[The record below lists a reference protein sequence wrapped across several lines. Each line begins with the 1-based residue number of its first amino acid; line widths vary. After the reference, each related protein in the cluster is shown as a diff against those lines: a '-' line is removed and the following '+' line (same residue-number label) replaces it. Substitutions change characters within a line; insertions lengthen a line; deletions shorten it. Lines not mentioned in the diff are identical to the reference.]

1 MAKGSARQV
10 GSATVEAPTWL
21 RHTLEEIIGQI
32 RRLLDVS
39 GCAFQIVDFDEGMI
53 RPAAQWFANDEVRS
67 AMSPVLERPYDVHR
81 PGVTEAAI
89 ESGDALLIE
98 RFDDWEGAEPLTQR
112 LRAELDP
119 TDAQLA
125 LDWYRSSSFISCPVR
140 TAGGRTLGVLA
151 LSSRTP
157 QPPLSEDDLRV
168 VQVFA
173 DLAALALERTELL
186 DREERR
192 GREERDL
199 NDASRAVSASLDLG
213 TVYTTI
219 VEQARLLVGARMVAL
234 RRYEP
239 ATADLRTVAAAGM
252 SDEGQRRRFSV
263 GEGMIGQVARTGR
276 AYVSDP
282 ADADR
287 FAHTFIEREGVGSFV
302 HVPIALGPRIFGVLT
317 ASHVEP
323 GYFGDP
329 ELARLEAL
337 ARPAAGA
344 IANALDFQ
352 RERRIADALT
362 RGFIPRQ
369 DDIPGFE
376 LGLVYE
382 PAGHEVGG
390 GDIFGVWTLPSGA
403 LAVLVGDVSG
413 KGLEVAALSSMV
425 RFFVEARTWDSER
438 PAEVLEQ
445 TDRLL
450 RGRLPGGSFVAAF
463 MGVIAGGRL
472 RWANAGH
479 APPVLLG
486 RAGERVLTATGVPL
500 GVEDEPRYDERD
512 DPFGPGDVLFA
523 ATDGLI
529 EARRDGVLFGDER
542 LRELLAEHGLRL
554 GPDELVAAVRREVE
568 TWTPDLDDDLVLL
581 ALRPSPVIRSEQPGG
596 AASRAL
602 FDEYMALVRER
613 LGDDFMPSE
622 DIFATEGAFDGP
634 GTAWLVLYEDD
645 LPVAC
650 GGLRPI
656 EPRVGEIKRMF
667 VTAAARRRG
676 HGRALL
682 TELERRARA
691 AGYERVR
698 LYTTEVLHEA
708 RALYEDVGY
717 RHVDAPAV
725 RHRAEDIWLEKRL

>member
-1 MAKGSARQV
+1 
-10 GSATVEAPTWL
+10 VEAPTWL

-39 GCAFQIVDFDEGMI
+39 GCAFQVVDFDEGMI
-53 RPAAQWFANDEVRS
+53 RPAAQWFATDDVRS
-67 AMSPVLERPYDVHR
+67 AMSPVLERPYDADR

-98 RFDDWEGAEPLTQR
+98 RFDDWEGAAPLMER

-119 TDAQLA
+119 ADAQLA
-125 LDWYRSSSFISCPVR
+125 LDWYRTSSFISCPVR

-157 QPPLSEDDLRV
+157 QPPLREDDLRV

-192 GREERDL
+192 GREDREL
-199 NDASRAVSASLDLG
+199 NDAARAVSASIDLD
-213 TVYTTI
+213 TVYATI
-219 VEQARLLVGARMVAL
+219 VEQARAIVGARMVAL

-239 ATADLRTVAAAGM
+239 ATADLRTVAALGM
-252 SDEGQRRRFSV
+252 SEEGARQRFSV
-263 GEGMIGQVARTGR
+263 GEGMIGEVVRSGHP
-276 AYVSDP
+276 YVSDP

-287 FAHTFIEREGVGSFV
+287 FARAFVEREGVGSFV
-302 HVPIALGPRIFGVLT
+302 HVPIALGPRVFGVLT
-317 ASHVEP
+317 ASHSEP
-323 GYFGDP
+323 GHFGEH
-329 ELARLEAL
+329 ELTRLEAL

-352 RERRIADALT
+352 RERRVADALT
-362 RGFIPRQ
+362 RGYIQRQ

-438 PAEVLEQ
+438 PAEVLAQ

-450 RGRLPGGSFVAAF
+450 RGRLPGSSFVAAF
-463 MGVIAGGRL
+463 MGVIADGRL

-479 APPVLLG
+479 APPVLMG
-486 RAGERVLTATGVPL
+486 PSGERVLAATGVPL
-500 GVEDEPRYDERD
+500 GVEDESRYEERE
-512 DPFGPGDVLFA
+512 DPFDPGDLLFA

-542 LRELLAEHGLRL
+542 LREILVEHGARL
-554 GPDELVAAVRREVE
+554 GPDELVAIVRREVGV
-568 TWTPDLDDDLVLL
+568 WCPDLDDDLVLL
-581 ALRPSPVIRSEQPGG
+581 ALRPSP
-596 AASRAL
+596 
-602 FDEYMALVRER
+602 
-613 LGDDFMPSE
+613 
-622 DIFATEGAFDGP
+622 
-634 GTAWLVLYEDD
+634 
-645 LPVAC
+645 
-650 GGLRPI
+650 
-656 EPRVGEIKRMF
+656 
-667 VTAAARRRG
+667 
-676 HGRALL
+676 
-682 TELERRARA
+682 
-691 AGYERVR
+691 
-698 LYTTEVLHEA
+698 
-708 RALYEDVGY
+708 
-717 RHVDAPAV
+717 
-725 RHRAEDIWLEKRL
+725 

>member
-1 MAKGSARQV
+1 M
-10 GSATVEAPTWL
+10 EAPTWL

-39 GCAFQIVDFDEGMI
+39 GCAFQVVDFEEGMI
-53 RPAAQWFANDEVRS
+53 RPAAQWFATDDVRS
-67 AMSPVLERPYDVHR
+67 AMSPVLERPYDADR

-98 RFDDWEGAEPLTQR
+98 RFDDWEGAAPLMER

-119 TDAQLA
+119 ADAQLA
-125 LDWYRSSSFISCPVR
+125 LDWYRTSSFISCPVR

-157 QPPLSEDDLRV
+157 QPPLREDDLRV

-192 GREERDL
+192 GREDREL
-199 NDASRAVSASLDLG
+199 NDAARAVSASIDLD
-213 TVYTTI
+213 TVYATI

-239 ATADLRTVAAAGM
+239 ATADLRTVAAVGM
-252 SDEGQRRRFSV
+252 SDEGRRRRFSV
-263 GEGMIGQVARTGR
+263 GEGMIGEVTRSGR

-287 FAHTFIEREGVGSFV
+287 FARVFVEREGVGSFV

-317 ASHVEP
+317 ASHSEP
-323 GYFGDP
+323 GHFGAH
-329 ELARLEAL
+329 ERTRLEAL

-352 RERRIADALT
+352 RERRVANALT
-362 RGFIPRQ
+362 RGYIPRQ

-438 PAEVLEQ
+438 PAQVLAQ

-450 RGRLPGGSFVAAF
+450 RGRLPGSSFVAAF
-463 MGVIAGGRL
+463 MGVIADERL

-479 APPVLLG
+479 APPVLMG
-486 RAGERVLTATGVPL
+486 SSGERVLSATGVPL
-500 GVEDEPRYDERD
+500 GVEDEPVYEERE
-512 DPFGPGDVLFA
+512 DPFGPGDLLFA

-542 LRELLAEHGLRL
+542 LREILVAHGPRL
-554 GPDELVAAVRREVE
+554 GPDELVATVRREVGV
-568 TWTPDLDDDLVLL
+568 WCPDLDDDLVLL
-581 ALRPSPVIRSEQPGG
+581 ALRPSR
-596 AASRAL
+596 
-602 FDEYMALVRER
+602 
-613 LGDDFMPSE
+613 
-622 DIFATEGAFDGP
+622 
-634 GTAWLVLYEDD
+634 
-645 LPVAC
+645 
-650 GGLRPI
+650 
-656 EPRVGEIKRMF
+656 
-667 VTAAARRRG
+667 
-676 HGRALL
+676 
-682 TELERRARA
+682 
-691 AGYERVR
+691 
-698 LYTTEVLHEA
+698 
-708 RALYEDVGY
+708 
-717 RHVDAPAV
+717 
-725 RHRAEDIWLEKRL
+725 

>member
-1 MAKGSARQV
+1 M
-10 GSATVEAPTWL
+10 EAPTWL

-39 GCAFQIVDFDEGMI
+39 GCAFQVVDFEEGMI
-53 RPAAQWFANDEVRS
+53 RPAAQWFATDDVRS
-67 AMSPVLERPYDVHR
+67 AMSPVLERPYDADR

-98 RFDDWEGAEPLTQR
+98 RFDDWEGAAPLMER

-119 TDAQLA
+119 ADAQLA
-125 LDWYRSSSFISCPVR
+125 LDWYRTSSFISCPVR

-157 QPPLSEDDLRV
+157 QPPLREDDLRV

-192 GREERDL
+192 GREDREL
-199 NDASRAVSASLDLG
+199 NDAARAVSASIDLD
-213 TVYTTI
+213 TVYATI

-239 ATADLRTVAAAGM
+239 ATADLRTVAAVGM
-252 SDEGQRRRFSV
+252 SDEGRRRRFSV
-263 GEGMIGQVARTGR
+263 GEGMIGEVARSGR

-287 FAHTFIEREGVGSFV
+287 FARVFVEREGVGSFV

-317 ASHVEP
+317 ASHSEP
-323 GYFGDP
+323 GHFDAH
-329 ELARLEAL
+329 ERTRLEAL

-352 RERRIADALT
+352 RERRVADALT
-362 RGFIPRQ
+362 RGYIPRQ

-403 LAVLVGDVSG
+403 LAVLIGDVSG

-438 PAEVLEQ
+438 PAQVLAQ

-450 RGRLPGGSFVAAF
+450 RGRLPGSSFVAAF
-463 MGVIAGGRL
+463 MGVIADERL

-479 APPVLLG
+479 APPVLMG
-486 RAGERVLTATGVPL
+486 PTGERVLAATGVPL
-500 GVEDEPRYDERD
+500 GVEDEPVYEERE
-512 DPFGPGDVLFA
+512 DPFGPGDLLFA

-529 EARRDGVLFGDER
+529 EARRDGVLFGDDR
-542 LRELLAEHGLRL
+542 LREILVEHGPRL
-554 GPDELVAAVRREVE
+554 GPDELVATVRREVGV
-568 TWTPDLDDDLVLL
+568 WCPDLDDDLVLL
-581 ALRPSPVIRSEQPGG
+581 ALRPSR
-596 AASRAL
+596 
-602 FDEYMALVRER
+602 
-613 LGDDFMPSE
+613 
-622 DIFATEGAFDGP
+622 
-634 GTAWLVLYEDD
+634 
-645 LPVAC
+645 
-650 GGLRPI
+650 
-656 EPRVGEIKRMF
+656 
-667 VTAAARRRG
+667 
-676 HGRALL
+676 
-682 TELERRARA
+682 
-691 AGYERVR
+691 
-698 LYTTEVLHEA
+698 
-708 RALYEDVGY
+708 
-717 RHVDAPAV
+717 
-725 RHRAEDIWLEKRL
+725 

>member
-1 MAKGSARQV
+1 
-10 GSATVEAPTWL
+10 VEAPTWL

-39 GCAFQIVDFDEGMI
+39 GCAFQVVDFEEGMI
-53 RPAAQWFANDEVRS
+53 RPAAQWFATDDVRS
-67 AMSPVLERPYDVHR
+67 AMSPVLERPYDADR

-98 RFDDWEGAEPLTQR
+98 RFDDWEGAAPLMER

-119 TDAQLA
+119 ADAQLA
-125 LDWYRSSSFISCPVR
+125 LDWYRTSSFISCPVR

-157 QPPLSEDDLRV
+157 QPPLREDDLRV

-192 GREERDL
+192 GREDREL
-199 NDASRAVSASLDLG
+199 NDAARAVSASIDLD
-213 TVYTTI
+213 TVYATI

-239 ATADLRTVAAAGM
+239 ATADLRTVAAVGM
-252 SDEGQRRRFSV
+252 SDEGRSRRFSV
-263 GEGMIGQVARTGR
+263 GEGMIGEVARSGR

-287 FAHTFIEREGVGSFV
+287 FARVFVEREGIGSFV

-317 ASHVEP
+317 ASHSEP
-323 GYFGDP
+323 GHFGAY
-329 ELARLEAL
+329 ERTRLEAL

-352 RERRIADALT
+352 RERRVADALT
-362 RGFIPRQ
+362 RGYIPRQ

-438 PAEVLEQ
+438 PAQVLAQ

-450 RGRLPGGSFVAAF
+450 RGRLPGSSFVAAF
-463 MGVIAGGRL
+463 MGVIANGRL

-479 APPVLLG
+479 APPVLVG
-486 RAGERVLTATGVPL
+486 PSGERVLAATGVPL
-500 GVEDEPRYDERD
+500 GVEDEPVYEERE
-512 DPFGPGDVLFA
+512 DPFGPGDLLFA

-542 LRELLAEHGLRL
+542 LREILVAHGARL
-554 GPDELVAAVRREVE
+554 GPDELVAAVRREVGV
-568 TWTPDLDDDLVLL
+568 WCPDLDDDLVLL
-581 ALRPSPVIRSEQPGG
+581 ALRPSR
-596 AASRAL
+596 
-602 FDEYMALVRER
+602 
-613 LGDDFMPSE
+613 
-622 DIFATEGAFDGP
+622 
-634 GTAWLVLYEDD
+634 
-645 LPVAC
+645 
-650 GGLRPI
+650 
-656 EPRVGEIKRMF
+656 
-667 VTAAARRRG
+667 
-676 HGRALL
+676 
-682 TELERRARA
+682 
-691 AGYERVR
+691 
-698 LYTTEVLHEA
+698 
-708 RALYEDVGY
+708 
-717 RHVDAPAV
+717 
-725 RHRAEDIWLEKRL
+725 

>member
-1 MAKGSARQV
+1 MVKPSGSGAGAPTAKPLVMGRGGGPARSGLAV
-10 GSATVEAPTWL
+10 GSAIVEAPTWL

-39 GCAFQIVDFDEGMI
+39 GCAFQVVDFEEGMI
-53 RPAAQWFANDEVRS
+53 RPAAQWFATDEVRS
-67 AMSPVLERPYDVHR
+67 AMTPVLSRPYDVAR

-89 ESGDALLIE
+89 ESGEALLIE
-98 RFDDWEGAEPLTQR
+98 RFDHWDGAGPLTQR
-112 LRAELDP
+112 IEAELDP
-119 TDAQLA
+119 ADAALA
-125 LDWYRSSSFISCPVR
+125 LAWYRSSSFISCPVR

-157 QPPLSEDDLRV
+157 QPPLREDDLRI

-192 GREERDL
+192 GREDREL
-199 NDASRAVSASLDLG
+199 NDAARAVSASLDLDV
-213 TVYTTI
+213 VYATI
-219 VEQARLLVGARMVAL
+219 VEQARVLVSARMVAL

-239 ATADLRTVAAAGM
+239 ATADLRTVAAIGM
-252 SDEGQRRRFSV
+252 SEEGQRRRFGA

-276 AYVSDP
+276 PYVSDP

-287 FAHTFIEREGVGSFV
+287 FAQTFIEREGVGSFV

-317 ASHVEP
+317 SSHSEP
-323 GYFGDP
+323 GFFGAH
-329 ELARLEAL
+329 ELARLEAF

-362 RGFIPRQ
+362 RGYIPRQ
-369 DDIPGFE
+369 HGIPGFE

-438 PAEVLEQ
+438 PAEVLAQ
-445 TDRLL
+445 TDRLV
-450 RGRLPGGSFVAAF
+450 RGRLPSSSFVAAF
-463 MGVIAGGRL
+463 MGVIADGRL

-479 APPVLLG
+479 APPALLG
-486 RAGERVLTATGVPL
+486 AGGERVLAATGVPL
-500 GVEDEPRYDERD
+500 GVEDEPVYEERD
-512 DPFGPGDVLFA
+512 DAFGAGDLLFA

-529 EARRDGVLFGDER
+529 EARRDGVIFGDER
-542 LRELLAEHGLRL
+542 LREVLAEHAAL
-554 GPDELVAAVRREVE
+554 GPEELVAVVRCEVGA
-568 TWTPDLDDDLVLL
+568 WCPDLDDDLVLL
-581 ALRPSPVIRSEQPGG
+581 ALRPSR
-596 AASRAL
+596 
-602 FDEYMALVRER
+602 
-613 LGDDFMPSE
+613 
-622 DIFATEGAFDGP
+622 
-634 GTAWLVLYEDD
+634 
-645 LPVAC
+645 
-650 GGLRPI
+650 
-656 EPRVGEIKRMF
+656 
-667 VTAAARRRG
+667 
-676 HGRALL
+676 
-682 TELERRARA
+682 
-691 AGYERVR
+691 
-698 LYTTEVLHEA
+698 
-708 RALYEDVGY
+708 
-717 RHVDAPAV
+717 
-725 RHRAEDIWLEKRL
+725 

>member
-1 MAKGSARQV
+1 M
-10 GSATVEAPTWL
+10 EAPTWL

-39 GCAFQIVDFDEGMI
+39 GCAFQVVDFEEGMI
-53 RPAAQWFANDEVRS
+53 RPAAQWFATDEVRD
-67 AMSPVLERPYDVHR
+67 AMSPVLARPYDVQR

-98 RFDDWEGAEPLTQR
+98 RFDGWEGAAPLMER

-119 TDAQLA
+119 ADAQLA

-157 QPPLSEDDLRV
+157 QPPLREDDLRI

-173 DLAALALERTELL
+173 DMAALALERTELL

-192 GREERDL
+192 GRDDREL
-199 NDASRAVSASLDLG
+199 NDAARAVSASLELDV
-213 TVYTTI
+213 VYTTI
-219 VEQARLLVGARMVAL
+219 VEQARLIVGARMVAL

-239 ATADLRTVAAAGM
+239 ATADLRTVASIGM

-263 GEGMIGQVARTGR
+263 GEGMIGHVARSGR
-276 AYVSDP
+276 SYVSHPD
-282 ADADR
+282 DADR
-287 FAHTFIEREGVGSFV
+287 FARTFLEREGVGSFV

-317 ASHVEP
+317 ASHSEP
-323 GYFGDP
+323 GHFGEH

-362 RGFIPRQ
+362 RGFVPRQ
-369 DDIPGFE
+369 TGIPGFE

-438 PAEVLEQ
+438 PAEVLAQ

-450 RGRLPGGSFVAAF
+450 RGRLPSASFVAAF
-463 MGVIAGGRL
+463 MGVIADGRL

-479 APPVLLG
+479 APPVLIG
-486 RAGERVLTATGVPL
+486 PSGERVLAATGVPL
-500 GVEDEPRYDERD
+500 GVEDEPRYEERED
-512 DPFGPGDVLFA
+512 LFGPGDLLFA

-529 EARRDGVLFGDER
+529 EARRHGVLFGDER
-542 LRELLAEHGLRL
+542 LREILAEHGPRL
-554 GPDELVAAVRREVE
+554 GPGELVAMVHRDVAA
-568 TWTPDLDDDLVLL
+568 WAPDLNDDLVLL
-581 ALRPSPVIRSEQPGG
+581 ALRPSP
-596 AASRAL
+596 
-602 FDEYMALVRER
+602 
-613 LGDDFMPSE
+613 
-622 DIFATEGAFDGP
+622 
-634 GTAWLVLYEDD
+634 
-645 LPVAC
+645 
-650 GGLRPI
+650 
-656 EPRVGEIKRMF
+656 
-667 VTAAARRRG
+667 
-676 HGRALL
+676 
-682 TELERRARA
+682 
-691 AGYERVR
+691 
-698 LYTTEVLHEA
+698 
-708 RALYEDVGY
+708 
-717 RHVDAPAV
+717 
-725 RHRAEDIWLEKRL
+725 

>member
-1 MAKGSARQV
+1 M
-10 GSATVEAPTWL
+10 EAPTWL

-39 GCAFQIVDFDEGMI
+39 GCAFQIVDFDKGVI
-53 RPAAQWFANDEVRS
+53 WPAAQWFATDDVRS
-67 AMSPVLERPYDVHR
+67 AMSPVLARPYDVER

-89 ESGDALLIE
+89 ESGEALLIE
-98 RFDDWEGAEPLTQR
+98 RFDDWEGAAPLAER
-112 LRAELDP
+112 LRTELDRADAEL
-119 TDAQLA
+119 A
-125 LDWYRSSSFISCPVR
+125 LEWYRSSSFISCPVR

-157 QPPLSEDDLRV
+157 QPPLGEEDLRV

-192 GREERDL
+192 GREDREL
-199 NDASRAVSASLDLG
+199 NDAARAVSASLDLE

-219 VEQARLLVGARMVAL
+219 VEQAQLLVSASRVAL

-239 ATADLRTVAAAGM
+239 ATAELRTVAAIGM
-252 SDEGQRRRFSV
+252 SEESRRTRFSV
-263 GEGMIGQVARTGR
+263 GEGMIGQVAQTGR
-276 AYVSDP
+276 SYLSDP
-282 ADADR
+282 ADSDR
-287 FAHTFIEREGVGSFV
+287 FVRAFLEREGVGSFV

-317 ASHVEP
+317 ASHAEP
-323 GYFGDP
+323 GHFGAH

-362 RGFIPRQ
+362 RGFVPRQ
-369 DDIPGFE
+369 HGIPGFE

-438 PAEVLEQ
+438 PAEVLAQ

-450 RGRLPGGSFVAAF
+450 RGRLPSSSFVAAF
-463 MGVIAGGRL
+463 MGVIADGRL

-479 APPVLLG
+479 SPPVLLG
-486 RAGERVLTATGVPL
+486 PDGERSLRATGVPL
-500 GVEDEPRYDERD
+500 GVEEEPRYEERED
-512 DPFGPGDVLFA
+512 RFGPGDVLFA
-523 ATDGLI
+523 ATDGLV

-542 LRELLAEHGLRL
+542 LLEILADHALRL
-554 GPDELVAAVRREVE
+554 APDELVAIVRREVE
-568 TWTPDLDDDLVLL
+568 SWTPDLDDDLVVL
-581 ALRPSPVIRSEQPGG
+581 ALRPSR
-596 AASRAL
+596 
-602 FDEYMALVRER
+602 
-613 LGDDFMPSE
+613 
-622 DIFATEGAFDGP
+622 
-634 GTAWLVLYEDD
+634 
-645 LPVAC
+645 
-650 GGLRPI
+650 
-656 EPRVGEIKRMF
+656 
-667 VTAAARRRG
+667 
-676 HGRALL
+676 
-682 TELERRARA
+682 
-691 AGYERVR
+691 
-698 LYTTEVLHEA
+698 
-708 RALYEDVGY
+708 
-717 RHVDAPAV
+717 
-725 RHRAEDIWLEKRL
+725 